1 MNKDKQPTP
10 EETARRLQNL
20 VSQGMPDTKFSELSD
35 KQTLTAM
42 PEIISEKEKTEA
54 ETVEPVMKQ
63 SSQRQEE
70 LQSFPQVTVS
80 VSATGKRKRREQ
92 TENFRDTYFRR
103 IDFYDRQLLY
113 ITRATHEKLTMIVN
127 LIGGRR
133 ATISSYVENILLQ
146 HLESNKEEINR
157 LLDEHYMKNKNEF
170 LNINI

>member
-1 MNKDKQPTP
+1 MNKEKQPTL
-10 EETARRLQNL
+10 EETARRLQDM
-20 VSQGMPDTKFSELSD
+20 VSQGIPDTKFSEISD
-35 KQTLTAM
+35 KQPQPAEPAAIPEEKVEVAIVETATNQ
-42 PEIISEKEKTEA
+42 PN
-54 ETVEPVMKQ
+54 
-63 SSQRQEE
+63 QRQEE

-103 IDFYDRQLLY
+103 VDFYDRQLLY

-157 LLDEHYMKNKNEF
+157 LLDEHYMKNKNDF

>member
-20 VSQGMPDTKFSELSD
+20 VSQGMPDTKFSEISD
-35 KQTLTAM
+35 KLPLPPA
-42 PEIISEKEKTEA
+42 ESAAIFEEEKKEA
-54 ETVEPVMKQ
+54 ETVTNQ
-63 SSQRQEE
+63 SNPPQGEIQP
-70 LQSFPQVTVS
+70 FPQVAAS

-103 IDFYDRQLLY
+103 VDFYDRQLLY

-157 LLDEHYMKNKNEF
+157 LLDEHYIKNKNEF
-170 LNINI
+170 LNVNI